1 MTRRLIILIT
11 VITSWFTITAQSTL
25 EEAKQLVE
33 SGDLETAIPMLEE
46 LAAASPKKEI

>member
-33 SGDLETAIPMLEE
+33 SGDA
-46 LAAASPKKEI
+46 